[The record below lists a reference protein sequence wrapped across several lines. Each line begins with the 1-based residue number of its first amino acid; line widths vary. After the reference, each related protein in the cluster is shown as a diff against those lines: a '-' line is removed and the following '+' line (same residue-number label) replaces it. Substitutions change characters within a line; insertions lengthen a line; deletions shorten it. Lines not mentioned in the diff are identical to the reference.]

1 MPLRGRCCVPASFN
15 VSHRMNTP
23 PSAGERSFVVRF
35 LGPLVPIGFVSF
47 GFWLLFSGRYVYRP
61 TRGSSQEVVLLAP
74 DAYLA
79 GIFFI
84 SLAVLTTAIG
94 TSGKKSWWF
103 FAIGLAGA
111 ILSFS
116 VTAWRQISGTAIYG

>member
-1 MPLRGRCCVPASFN
+1 
-15 VSHRMNTP
+15 MNTAHP
-23 PSAGERSFVVRF
+23 PDKRSFVVRF
-35 LGPLVPIGFVSF
+35 LGPLVPIGFASF
-47 GFWLLFSGRYVYRP
+47 GFWLFFSGRYVYRP
-61 TRGSSQEVVLLAP
+61 TRGSSQQVVLLAP

-84 SLAVLTTAIG
+84 SLAVLVTAIG

-111 ILSFS
+111 VLSFS
-116 VTAWRQISGTAIYG
+116 VSAWRQISGIAIYG